1 MRLLVV
7 SRLLCIIILCFST
20 FAVEGRRPSQ
30 HVGKPWSGRFCCT
43 RAPMPVLTTQ
53 TAALTHPTPQAG
65 EEGAGTGA
73 ALLPKEPEGRASEA
87 KPGKREASGSRPAPA
102 WTHPRAVRRGRPI
115 RICRP
120 CKFKPEPHKWV
131 VPGALPQ
138 V

>member
-43 RAPMPVLTTQ
+43 RAPRPVLTTQ
-53 TAALTHPTPQAG
+53 TALTHPTPQAG

-73 ALLPKEPEGRASEA
+73 ALLSKEPEGRASEA

>member
-7 SRLLCIIILCFST
+7 SRLLCIILLCFST
-20 FAVEGRRPSQ
+20 FAAEGRRRP
-30 HVGKPWSGRFCCT
+30 GKPWSGRLCCT
-43 RAPMPVLTTQ
+43 RAPRPVLTTQ
-53 TAALTHPTPQAG
+53 T
-65 EEGAGTGA
+65 
-73 ALLPKEPEGRASEA
+73 
-87 KPGKREASGSRPAPA
+87 
-102 WTHPRAVRRGRPI
+102 GRPV

>member
-7 SRLLCIIILCFST
+7 SRLLCIILLCFST
-20 FAVEGRRPSQ
+20 FA
-30 HVGKPWSGRFCCT
+30 
-43 RAPMPVLTTQ
+43 A
-53 TAALTHPTPQAG
+53 
-65 EEGAGTGA
+65 
-73 ALLPKEPEGRASEA
+73 EGRAAPQGAEPSA
-87 KPGKREASGSRPAPA
+87 VFSRLRARRLPASLALAWPAPSLF
-102 WTHPRAVRRGRPI
+102 PGRPV